1 MNFIV
6 KVDLMGVFGYNIFRR
21 LYIPY
26 TFALAHRVTP
36 RYNTIRIKNELR
48 EHERVLP
55 HKKEVMKNEEEF
67 SQFPDGFRNVR
78 AGKRSGHRKAVRC

>member
-1 MNFIV
+1 MVILS
-6 KVDLMGVFGYNIFRR
+6 KNIFRR

-36 RYNTIRIKNELR
+36 RYNTTRIKNELR

-78 AGKRSGHRKAVRC
+78 AGNDPGTAKLFAVNRKTR